1 MSGRRPR
8 VDQAIDG
15 FLDHLAAERGL
26 ALATVTA
33 YGRDLAAFAQTAQV
47 ARVQRAEALDAALVR
62 RHVVA
67 LERRGLSP
75 RSRARAVSAVR
86 GLMRFLVREGVLAGD
101 PTRDLAMRRPRVGM
115 PKAIGRPE
123 AGRVVTT
130 TPPGARRA
138 GRDRALLEVMY
149 GAGLRV
155 SEVAGLRLEQ
165 VDVDLGC
172 VTILGKG
179 GKERVVPIGRH
190 AQAALRD
197 YVEHERPRLCAG
209 RASPFVFLRPGGHRL
224 SRQAIWKLVKR
235 RALAAGVKAVSPHTM
250 RHSFATHL
258 LSGGADLRVVQAL
271 LGHADIGTTQVYT
284 HVEPERLRRVHRQ
297 HHPRA

>member
-1 MSGRRPR
+1 MSRPGS

-26 ALATVTA
+26 ARATVTA
-33 YGRDLAAFAQTAQV
+33 YGRDLAGFAATAAA
-47 ARVQRAEALDAALVR
+47 ARVRRADALDVTVVR
-62 RHVVA
+62 RHLAA
-67 LERRGLSP
+67 LQGRGLSP
-75 RSRARAVSAVR
+75 RSMARAVSAIR
-86 GLMRFLVREGVLAGD
+86 GLMRFLVRETVLADD
-101 PTRDLAMRRPRVGM
+101 PTRDLAMRRPGM
-115 PKAIGRPE
+115 GLPKALGRPD
-123 AGRVVTT
+123 AGRLVTT

-149 GAGLRV
+149 GSGLRV
-155 SEVAGLRLEQ
+155 SETAGLRLEQ
-165 VDVDLGC
+165 LDLDVGC
-172 VTILGKG
+172 VTIVGKG

-197 YVEHERPRLCAG
+197 YLEGERPKLCG
-209 RASPFVFLRPGGHRL
+209 RRPSPYVFLRPGGYRL

-235 RALAAGVKAVSPHTM
+235 RALAAGVKAVSPHTL

-258 LSGGADLRVVQAL
+258 LNGGADLRVVQAL
-271 LGHADIGTTQVYT
+271 LGHTDIATTQVYT